1 MPWQDNAIQDR
12 AQCQINL
19 LIKNISNLKES
30 MEIHMDIQNVCKGT
44 KTTDLLTQFECLISL
59 SMQYDGK

>member
-30 MEIHMDIQNVCKGT
+30 MEIHTMDIQNVCKGT

-59 SMQYDGK
+59 